1 MSENWIEGF
10 LDDLEELNEPISMT
24 QIGIIEGLLNSTP
37 LTTEKRVM
45 IETEL
50 LEMRYGEAQ
59 SLIVEMRE
67 NEIPIDCR
75 KQFEKMVKNKTLI

>member
-1 MSENWIEGF
+1 MSDNWIEGF

-37 LTTEKRVM
+37 LTTETKTM
-45 IETEL
+45 IESEL

-59 SLIVEMRE
+59 RLIVEMRE

>member
-24 QIGIIEGLLNSTP
+24 QIGIIEGLLNTTP
-37 LTTEKRVM
+37 LADGKREM
-45 IETEL
+45 IESEL
-50 LEMRYGEAQ
+50 LDMRLNEAQ

>member
-37 LTTEKRVM
+37 LTTETKTM
-45 IETEL
+45 IESEL

-75 KQFEKMVKNKTLI
+75 KQFEKMVKNKTLK